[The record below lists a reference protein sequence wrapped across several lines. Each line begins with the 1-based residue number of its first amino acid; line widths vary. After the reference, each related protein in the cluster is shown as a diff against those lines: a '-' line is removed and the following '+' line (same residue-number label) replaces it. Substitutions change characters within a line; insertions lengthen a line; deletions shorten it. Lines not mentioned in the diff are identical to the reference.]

1 MENILRI
8 VTRPD
13 FDGVVCAVFLREVFG
28 KEIPIDWA
36 EPFDVQKGKV
46 TFEKGDIVANLPWGK
61 NCTWWFDHHITNT
74 ADEPYKG
81 AFKIAPSAAG
91 VIFEHFKDELQRF
104 EKLSAAADKID
115 SADFTPEEIITPEND
130 PYAIISMT
138 ISGGDKLDIPYLERM
153 IHLLTAKP
161 VEEVSKDPEI
171 AARCSAEIKKNR
183 EFKKHL
189 ENHTTIHDGVA
200 LTDFRSF
207 TTPPSGNRFL
217 VYSLFPEVYVSI
229 RLRYK
234 GPRDE
239 GKLVA
244 SVGHSIINRSCNV
257 NVGELMA
264 EIDGGGHRAA
274 GSCSFH
280 DTKADEILKKII
292 ERLKQNR

>member
-1 MENILRI
+1 MRI

-28 KEIPIDWA
+28 KEIPLVWV
-36 EPFDVQKGKV
+36 EPFDVQKGAV
-46 TFEKGDIVANLPWGK
+46 AFQEGDIVANLPWGK
-61 NCTWWFDHHITNT
+61 NCTWWFDHHITNQ

-81 AFKIAPSAAG
+81 EFKIAPSAAG
-91 VIFEHFKDELQRF
+91 VIFHYFYDTLQRF
-104 EKLSAAADKID
+104 SELSAAADKID
-115 SADFTPEEIITPEND
+115 SADFTPEEIITPEKD

-138 ISGGDKLDIPYLERM
+138 ISGGDKLDPPYLEKV
-153 IHLLTAKP
+153 IKLLAEKDI
-161 VEEVSKDPEI
+161 EEVSKDGEI

-183 EFKKHL
+183 EFRKHL
-189 ENHTTIHDGVA
+189 EKHTTIHDGVA

-217 VYSLFPEVYVSI
+217 IYSLFPEVYVSI

-234 GPRDE
+234 GPRSE

-280 DTKADEILKKII
+280 DSRAEEVLEKIVA
-292 ERLKQNR
+292 RLKENRE